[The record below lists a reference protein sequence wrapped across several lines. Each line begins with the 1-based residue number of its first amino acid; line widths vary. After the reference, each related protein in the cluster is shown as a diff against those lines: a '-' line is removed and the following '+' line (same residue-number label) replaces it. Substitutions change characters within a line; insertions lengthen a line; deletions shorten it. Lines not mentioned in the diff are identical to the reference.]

1 MEEHIGK
8 VWDRFLK
15 KRVNKAYQDK
25 QVLFTEQRKSLN
37 IFYRLLGGDK
47 GKELQITDKRPIKTT
62 RSVLELISGSGTTF
76 FLPWQDNKGVYLP
89 ASLAYFDSHYLN
101 KMHYF
106 WLVALAAKMPVNTAD
121 FAQKNLQI
129 AYELIQAYPG
139 FKQFYHSAIAYLINE
154 RLRLSIKD
162 PKQQQHELAFMNA
175 LTYQEE
181 RAFINDKLEDQQ
193 GISALEFVSTSP
205 QLSKFN
211 LPCLPTFS
219 IEQIYPFPLWLYP
232 AQNRQQMMNGFEE
245 EEGAEPHEKK
255 SEKIDE
261 LKMKK
266 QSSQIDDDKKSDGL
280 LIFLPDSLMSI
291 MEQVNLDRSED
302 DSFDEDALYNAED
315 LDEITL
321 GRKKA
326 NLSARIKMDLDFAE
340 GAAEEYPLGK
350 GHFIN
355 EWDYKKQEYLENY
368 VCIKPLIDVNITPI
382 VLPKRL
388 QKMVKKIASELDL
401 MQLDRIKNNRLSY
414 GDEINLDTWIDYLG
428 HQNRS
433 LHPQKFYESIE
444 RKARDLSTLIL
455 ADVSLSTEAGITQE
469 IRIIDMIKDGLMV
482 FSESLNRLQD
492 PFALYT
498 FSSLKN
504 TNVRFQ
510 IIKNFKESYS
520 DLIRGRIDHIKPG
533 YYTRLGAAIRESTKI
548 LDKQQTAN
556 KLLLIISDGKPN
568 DVDRYDGR
576 YGIEDTKKSIEEAK
590 RLGITPFCV
599 TIDLEAKDYL
609 SYLFGKHSYV
619 VIRDSKKLPK
629 VLPEIYMNL
638 TL

>member
-15 KRVNKAYQDK
+15 KKINKSYDDK
-25 QVLFTEQRKSLN
+25 RVLFTDKRKALN
-37 IFYRLLGGDK
+37 VFYHLLGGEK
-47 GKELQITDKRPIKTT
+47 GKELQITDKRSIKTT
-62 RSVLELISGSGTTF
+62 RSVLERVSGSGTAF
-76 FLPWQDNKGVYLP
+76 FLAWQDDKGVYLP
-89 ASLAYFDSHYLN
+89 ASLAYFDSEYLN
-101 KMHYF
+101 EMHYF
-106 WLVALAAKMPVNTAD
+106 WLVALAAKMPVNAGH
-121 FAQKNLQI
+121 FSQKNLQMSH
-129 AYELIQAYPG
+129 ELIQIYPG
-139 FKQFYHSAIAYLINE
+139 FKSFYQAAIRYLINE

-162 PKQQQHELAFMNA
+162 PEQQRHELAFINTLVDRA
-175 LTYQEE
+175 L
-181 RAFINDKLEDQQ
+181 INDP
-193 GISALEFVSTSP
+193 SY
-205 QLSKFN
+205 
-211 LPCLPTFS
+211 S
-219 IEQIYPFPLWLYP
+219 IDQIYPFPLWLYP
-232 AQNRQQMMNGFEE
+232 AQTNQYASNEFDDEAGLENRTPN
-245 EEGAEPHEKK
+245 P
-255 SEKIDE
+255 EKIDV

-266 QSSQIDDDKKSDGL
+266 RSSQMDDKKKSDGL

-302 DSFDEDALYNAED
+302 DSFDEDALYHAED
-315 LDEITL
+315 LEEITL
-321 GRKKA
+321 GRKRA

-340 GAAEEYPLGK
+340 SSVEEYPLGK

-355 EWDYKKQEYLENY
+355 EWDYKKQDYLENY
-368 VCIKPLIDVNITPI
+368 VCIKPLIDINITPI
-382 VLPKRL
+382 ELPKRL

-401 MQLDRIKNNRLSY
+401 MQLDRIKNNKLPY
-414 GDEINLDTWIDYLG
+414 GDEVNLDTWIEYLG
-428 HQNRS
+428 HQDKS
-433 LHPQKFYESIE
+433 LHPQKFYESVE
-444 RKARDLSTLIL
+444 RKSRDLSTLIL

-510 IIKNFKESYS
+510 IIKNFKERYS

-533 YYTRLGAAIRESTKI
+533 YYTRLGAAIRESSKI
-548 LDKQQTAN
+548 LEQQQSAN

-576 YGIEDTKKSIEEAK
+576 YGIEDTKKAIEEAK
-590 RLGITPFCV
+590 RVGITPFCV

-609 SYLFGKHSYV
+609 SYLFGRNGYV
-619 VIRDSKKLPK
+619 VIRDSKKLPT